1 VTLPVDGT
9 VSSVLIGPLN
19 VEVVDLPG
27 DPVLSALVLLHEGL
41 GSARLW
47 RDFPGALNR
56 ATGRRVITY
65 SRYGHGLGSA
75 ADPSHTVVLP

>member
-41 GSARLW
+41 GSARLPRSAKS
-47 RDFPGALNR
+47 RDGPPCHHVFAVRPR
-56 ATGRRVITY
+56 A
-65 SRYGHGLGSA
+65 LGSA
-75 ADPSHTVVLP
+75 ADRSHTVVLP

>member
-27 DPVLSALVLLHEGL
+27 DPVLSALVLLHEGA
-41 GSARLW
+41 G
-47 RDFPGALNR
+47 FGATSPER
-56 ATGRRVITY
+56 
-65 SRYGHGLGSA
+65 
-75 ADPSHTVVLP
+75 

>member
-27 DPVLSALVLLHEGL
+27 DPVLSALVLLL
-41 GSARLW
+41 GSARHPRSAQS
-47 RDFPGALNR
+47 RDGPPCHHVFAVRPR
-56 ATGRRVITY
+56 A
-65 SRYGHGLGSA
+65 LGSA